1 MFKYSFA
8 LLPVLLAACS
18 GGGEAAQQQR
28 IAELEQQ
35 NAKLEGDLKQAKS
48 NVEALKRAL
57 SNGGSYSEQASN
69 DEPAAGPVVPAPTAP
84 EPSIPSNPATPS
96 QAANMGGPMS

>member
-1 MFKYSFA
+1 MIKHSLA
-8 LLPVLLAACS
+8 LLPLLLAACS
-18 GGGEAAQQQR
+18 GGGAPAQQQR

-57 SNGGSYSEQASN
+57 SNGGSYSEQASS
-69 DEPAAGPVVPAPTAP
+69 DEPAAGPVAPNPTAP
-84 EPSIPSNPATPS
+84 EPAAPSNVTVSNDAP
-96 QAANMGGPMS
+96 NMGGPMS